1 MKRGVVGGDPPLG
14 RWRACWL
21 APSGSGYQAFTS
33 PSPSIPHRSFSSCS
47 RCNTPTPPAALGFK
61 PSSRG
66 VGAASSWG
74 PAPQPRRQPSRREGQ
89 RLTPRLAL
97 EETGQLCSVP
107 VQRPGHGPS
116 LPVSLTRVL
125 LSLRQLSLSLCRV
138 SAMGMLEPPVSPGPG
153 GWKLI
158 PSAWACV
165 RRVRPA
171 GQLPGWHT
179 LRTSPGA

>member
-1 MKRGVVGGDPPLG
+1 MTPPWAAGGPAGSRPPEADTKRLPAHLPASLTGAFPP
-14 RWRACWL
+14 
-21 APSGSGYQAFTS
+21 APAV
-33 PSPSIPHRSFSSCS
+33 
-47 RCNTPTPPAALGFK
+47 TPPAALGFK